1 MGALRRLDNLVTIN
15 EDASDAPLN
24 DDVLRQIAG
33 SGGARQPEADEASVA
48 SRATSAHTVIPT
60 PHGRARMAARAV
72 SVKELQTAKK
82 YGTITRARDDPRDGT
97 ARYKIEHDGIV
108 YITDRTQKRVITTY
122 HQTPVEPEAKDAQ
135 IRRLDGRVREMER
148 RLSEG
153 DALRDALQAKVDFLV
168 CAGFE
173 LEKAHE
179 RRLSERESERDALQA
194 RVDALVSELEEAR
207 DLVNPLTLTVNAL
220 QTKIDELHAL
230 ACQVDSDAADAIKN
244 RSNSASGS
252 PPQVSA
258 VSDKDLEC
266 PLTYELFEDP
276 VTLEGDGIVYE
287 RGAIEQWLR
296 RGHMTSPVTGLPLG
310 AGQTRLIPNEAVR
323 ARAQAARLRSS
334 PSSLPSQANT
344 TGIVVGARHR
354 LRQSSATKSKL

>member
-1 MGALRRLDNLVTIN
+1 MPGFRLLTI
-15 EDASDAPLN
+15 EEEAPDAPLN
-24 DDVLRQIAG
+24 DDVLRGIAG

-135 IRRLDGRVREMER
+135 VRRLEGRVREMER

-230 ACQVDSDAADAIKN
+230 ACQVDSDAADAIE
-244 RSNSASGS
+244 SGRT
-252 PPQVSA
+252 P
-258 VSDKDLEC
+258 
-266 PLTYELFEDP
+266 
-276 VTLEGDGIVYE
+276 
-287 RGAIEQWLR
+287 R
-296 RGHMTSPVTGLPLG
+296 
-310 AGQTRLIPNEAVR
+310 
-323 ARAQAARLRSS
+323 AARRRKS
-334 PSSLPSQANT
+334 PRFPT
-344 TGIVVGARHR
+344 RT
-354 LRQSSATKSKL
+354 SSAPSPTSCLRIR

>member
-72 SVKELQTAKK
+72 STKELQTAKK
-82 YGTITRARDDPRDGT
+82 YGTITRARDDQRDGT

-148 RLSEG
+148 RLSE
-153 DALRDALQAKVDFLV
+153 
-168 CAGFE
+168 
-173 LEKAHE
+173 
-179 RRLSERESERDALQA
+179 RESERDALQA

-230 ACQVDSDAADAIKN
+230 ACRVDSDAADAIKN

-252 PPQVSA
+252 SPQVSA

-334 PSSLPSQANT
+334 PSSSPSQANA
-344 TGIVVGARHR
+344 TGIAVGARHR